1 MAQAHEVPHGW
12 MKGRQFLIR
21 EGTEFSRTKGFHTG
35 DRVKVVMVSR
45 FGDCGVTKQLDVQ
58 YGYSLRVPPKELLPL
73 DPLPTS
79 VCPDCFYEKADH
91 DGGCLKP
98 VTFGEGKP

>member
-45 FGDCGVTKQLDVQ
+45 FGDVGVTEDLDAVGH
-58 YGYSLRVPPKELLPL
+58 YGARLHL
-73 DPLPTS
+73 DDLTDLSMTPEAAP
-79 VCPDCFYEKADH
+79 
-91 DGGCLKP
+91 
-98 VTFGEGKP
+98 